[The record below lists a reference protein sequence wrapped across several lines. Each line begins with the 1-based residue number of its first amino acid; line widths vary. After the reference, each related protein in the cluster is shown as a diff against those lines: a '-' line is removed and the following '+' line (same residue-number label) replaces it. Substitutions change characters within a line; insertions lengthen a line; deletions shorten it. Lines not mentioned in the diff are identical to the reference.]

1 MSDRWRT
8 RVPLFRHRSWPS
20 EPAEVPKW
28 RRSLAKIVPGLFAL
42 AGYRFS
48 QDFRHDA
55 MAGLSVA
62 AVALPV
68 SIAYAQLAG
77 FDPVVGLYSS
87 ILPLVVYS
95 IFGTSRQLMVN
106 PDAAACAMIAAAV
119 APLAGNNAELYLS
132 LTVALTF
139 LTGLFCI
146 AASGFRLGALADFL
160 SKPILVGFL
169 NGIAISIF
177 LGQIGKLLGF
187 SVESSGII
195 PRLLEVL
202 AKIPLLHG
210 PTLMV
215 GLASFAVLLGCLRWL
230 PRLPAA
236 LAVLILA
243 GAATVALDLGGAG
256 VKVLG
261 PVPAGLPQLR
271 WPTVPLN

>member
-1 MSDRWRT
+1 MPNSSCVSALCSLTGVIARSLYYAALAFALRTNGRRVCPLSEHGSPPSESFESLNRT
-8 RVPLFRHRSWPS
+8 RQ
-20 EPAEVPKW
+20 PA
-28 RRSLAKIVPGLFAL
+28 RIAPGLSAL
-42 AGYRFS
+42 LGYRFS
-48 QDFRHDA
+48 DDFRHDA

-87 ILPLVVYS
+87 ILPLVAYA

-106 PDAAACAMIAAAV
+106 PDAAACAMIAAAI

-132 LTVALTF
+132 LTLVMTL
-139 LTGLFCI
+139 LTGLICI
-146 AASGFRLGALADFL
+146 VASYFRLGALADFL

-202 AKIPLLHG
+202 GKIPLIHG

-215 GLASFAVLLGCLRWL
+215 GLGALRCCLR
-230 PRLPAA
+230 AC
-236 LAVLILA
+236 
-243 GAATVALDLGGAG
+243 GGCR
-256 VKVLG
+256 VC
-261 PVPAGLPQLR
+261 R
-271 WPTVPLN
+271 RR